1 MSETTQS
8 IEEKDAKADVVVGK
22 RRTLSGRV
30 VSSGMD
36 KTVAVAIER
45 LEKHPIYGKYIRRTG
60 KILAHDENNQCQV
73 GDTVEITPC
82 RPISKRKSWRVVNVA
97 AQAATR

>member
-1 MSETTQS
+1 MNETTQT
-8 IEEKDAKADVVVGK
+8 IEEEGVEAPVVEGK
-22 RRTLSGRV
+22 RRTISGRV

-45 LEKHPIYGKYIRRTG
+45 LEKHPIYGKYMRRTG
-60 KILAHDENNQCQV
+60 KILAHDEDNQCQV

-82 RPISKRKSWRVVNVA
+82 RPISKRKSWRVVKVA
-97 AQAATR
+97 AHAATR

>member
-8 IEEKDAKADVVVGK
+8 TEEAGVESEVAEVKQ
-22 RRTLSGRV
+22 RTVTGRV
-30 VSSGMD
+30 VSSSMD

-45 LEKHPIYGKYIRRTG
+45 LEKHPIYGKYVRRTG
-60 KILAHDENNQCQV
+60 KILAHDEENQCQL
-73 GDTVEITPC
+73 GDTVEIEPC

-97 AQAATR
+97 TR

>member
-8 IEEKDAKADVVVGK
+8 TEEAGVESEVAEVKQ
-22 RRTLSGRV
+22 RTVTGRV

-45 LEKHPIYGKYIRRTG
+45 LEKHPIYGKYVRRTG
-60 KILAHDENNQCQV
+60 KILAHDEENQCQT
-73 GDTVEITPC
+73 GDTVDIAPC
-82 RPISKRKSWRVVNVA
+82 RPISKRKSWRVVSV
-97 AQAATR
+97 ATR